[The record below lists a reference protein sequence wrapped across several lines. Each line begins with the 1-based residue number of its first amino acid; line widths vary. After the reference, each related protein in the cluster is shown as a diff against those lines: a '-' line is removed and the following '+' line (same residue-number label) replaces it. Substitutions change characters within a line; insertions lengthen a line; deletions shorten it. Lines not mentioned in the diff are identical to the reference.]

1 MSWWILVPCF
11 LIVYLAGFYR
21 GERYGQRRT
30 GKQAENLR
38 MAVKDA
44 RVQLKRAVD
53 VLSKMK
59 RGGAKLTADTENVTK
74 H

>member
-21 GERYGQRRT
+21 GERYGQRRA
-30 GKQAENLR
+30 GEQAKNLR
-38 MAVKDA
+38 MAIKDA
-44 RVQLKRAVD
+44 RVQLKQLAD
-53 VLSKMK
+53 VLSKTK
-59 RGGAKLTADTENVTK
+59 RIGAKPTAYTENVTK